1 MASYGRQY
9 TARSVVLV
17 DISERIAASP
27 VLKRIV
33 RWTANVGPERPAE
46 LQVRDS
52 AGSLPAFLLHA
63 LSKVT
68 GRPLLCILPENDDAL
83 YLHSDLERLVPGN
96 SSLFPPS
103 DESPF
108 DLERVADPAFAIQ
121 RADVLHQLKAQSVP
135 VIVCAAGALQERVPA
150 ASAIR
155 EETSIVESGSEVD
168 VQALVARLA
177 ARGFQRT
184 EFVEQPG
191 DLAWRG
197 GILDVYPF
205 VGTYPIRI
213 EFFGDDVESIRE
225 FDVRSQRSVSHLP
238 AARIVPNLDVAAAC
252 GKGRSTLFDYLSEQT
267 ILAVFD
273 PLHVNDQADA
283 LEEKARELNE
293 DARARYLFADDLR
306 QSITR
311 YPRLLLGS
319 FSYRSA
325 ESTLSAGA
333 RPQPPMH
340 GHLDLLRKR
349 IAANAIAGH
358 DTVILCD
365 SVSQKDRLADLLE
378 EELNALSVRLV
389 VESLHAGFELPQAGI
404 AIYTDHEIFDRFYR
418 PSPRKRHRG
427 GGMRLQELR
436 SLKPGDFVVHV
447 DYGVG
452 RFAGFRKITVRDQK
466 QDAIRVN
473 YAGDDVLY
481 VNVNALHKLHKYTGK
496 EGHTPRLTK
505 LGSGQWERARS
516 RAKKRVKDIAR
527 DLIVLYARRK
537 ASKGHAFGPDT
548 VWQREMEASFA
559 FEDTPDQASASEA
572 VKRDMEDNAPMD
584 RLVCGDVGFG
594 KTEVAIRAA
603 FKAVQEGRQVAVLVP
618 TTVLALQHLQTFQKR
633 LDRFPVRVDMLS
645 RFRSAA
651 QQKKTL
657 EGLRRGTVDIV
668 VGTHRLVSKD
678 VAFKDLGLLV
688 IDEEQRFGVSVKER
702 LRQLR
707 VNVDTLTL
715 TATPIP
721 RTLQF
726 SLMGAR
732 DLTII
737 GTAPPNRQRIVTEI
751 HSFDRNLIRDAIL
764 YETARG
770 GQVFC
775 IHNRV
780 QTIEDFALGL
790 RSSVPGVR
798 MQTAHGQMKPAQLE
812 RIMTEF
818 IARRFDVLV
827 STTII
832 ENGLDIPNAN
842 TIVVHNAHRFG
853 LAELHQLRGRVGRS
867 DRKAF
872 CYLLVPSIQALTRD
886 ARRRLQAVEEFSDL
900 GSGFQIAMRDLDI
913 RGAGNILGGE
923 QSGFIAEVGYDTYLS
938 LLDEAV
944 QELRHELSSDVF
956 RDAPPPAASEVTVEI
971 ADEAR
976 LPDSY
981 VTNNLERLSLYR
993 RLSDAVSREAVHELR
1008 SEIVDRFGPLPAAAE
1023 NLFEGA
1029 KIKLL
1034 AQALRLVRVQ
1044 IRRKR
1049 LFLHMPPPEKD
1060 PHFSEHVLWPL
1071 IERLNL
1077 IDRRWALKET
1087 KKSTV
1092 FAVVQEVPDPAAAHT
1107 ILEDLAADSV
1117 PA

>member
-1 MASYGRQY
+1 M
-9 TARSVVLV
+9 VPV
-17 DISERIAASP
+17 DISERIAGSH

-33 RWTANVGPERPAE
+33 RWTANAGPERPVA
-46 LQVRDS
+46 LQISDS
-52 AGSLPAFLLHA
+52 AGSLPAFLLRA
-63 LSKVT
+63 LSNLT
-68 GRPLLCILPENDDAL
+68 GRPLLCVLPESDDAV
-83 YLHSDLERLVPGN
+83 YLHSDLEQLAPGV
-96 SSLFPPS
+96 SSLFPQS

-108 DLERVADPAFAIQ
+108 DRERVADPAFAIQ
-121 RADVLHQLKAQSVP
+121 RADVLQQLKAQSVP
-135 VIVCAAGALQERVPA
+135 VIVCSVGALQERVPA
-150 ASAIR
+150 ASAIQ
-155 EETSIVESGSEVD
+155 EETSTVETGAEVD

-177 ARGFQRT
+177 ARGFDRT

-191 DLAWRG
+191 NLAWRG
-197 GILDVYPF
+197 GILDVFPF
-205 VGTYPIRI
+205 VGRYPIRI
-213 EFFGDDVESIRE
+213 EFFGDRVESIRE
-225 FDVRSQRSVSHLP
+225 FDVRSQISVSHLSS
-238 AARIVPNLDVAAAC
+238 ARIVPNLDAAAA
-252 GKGRSTLFDYLSEQT
+252 RPQDQSTLFDYLSDQT

-273 PLHVNDQADA
+273 PSHADDRADA
-283 LEEKARELNE
+283 LEEKARDLDE
-293 DARARYLFADDLR
+293 DARARYLSADDLR
-306 QSITR
+306 QTIKR

-319 FSYRSA
+319 FSYGSG
-325 ESTLSAGA
+325 ESTLSAEA
-333 RPQPPMH
+333 LPHPPMH
-340 GHLDLLRKR
+340 GHLDLLRAR

-378 EELNALSVRLV
+378 DELDALSVRLV

-404 AIYTDHEIFDRFYR
+404 AIYTDHEIFNRFHR
-418 PSPRKRHRG
+418 PPRRRRQRG

-436 SLKPGDFVVHV
+436 SLKPGDFVVHI

-466 QDAIRVN
+466 QDAVRVT

-481 VNVNALHKLHKYTGK
+481 VNVNALHKLHKYVGK
-496 EGHTPRLTK
+496 KGRTPRLTR

-527 DLIVLYARRK
+527 DLIELYARRK
-537 ASKGHAFGPDT
+537 ASKGHAFEPDT

-572 VKRDMEDNAPMD
+572 VKRDMEDDAPMD

-603 FKAVQEGRQVAVLVP
+603 FKAVQEGRQVAILVP
-618 TTVLALQHLQTFQKR
+618 TTVLALQHAQTFQKR
-633 LDRFPVRVDMLS
+633 LDRFPVLVDMLS
-645 RFRSAA
+645 RIRSAA
-651 QQKKTL
+651 QQRKTIA
-657 EGLRRGTVDIV
+657 GLRDGTVDIV
-668 VGTHRLVSKD
+668 IGTHRLVSKD
-678 VAFKDLGLLV
+678 VAFKNLGLLV

-721 RTLQF
+721 RTLQL

-732 DLTII
+732 DLSII

-751 HSFDRNLIRDAIL
+751 HSFNRNLIVDAIL
-764 YETARG
+764 YETRRG

-780 QTIEDFALGL
+780 QTIEEFALGL

-798 MQTAHGQMKPAQLE
+798 MQTAHGQMRPAQLE
-812 RIMTEF
+812 RIMTDF

-842 TIVVHNAHRFG
+842 TIIVHNAHRLG
-853 LAELHQLRGRVGRS
+853 LTELHQLRGRVGRS
-867 DRKAF
+867 DRLAF
-872 CYLLVPSIQALTRD
+872 CYLLVPSIHALTRN
-886 ARRRLQAVEEFSDL
+886 ARRRLQAVEEFSEL

-938 LLDEAV
+938 ILDEAV
-944 QELRHELSSDVF
+944 QELRHEVFSDMF
-956 RDAPPPAASEVTVEI
+956 SDTPPPAASEVTVEI

-976 LPDSY
+976 IPDSY

-993 RLSDAVSREAVHELR
+993 RMSETASREAVHELR
-1008 SEIVDRFGPLPAAAE
+1008 VEIVDRFGPLPPAAE
-1023 NLFEGA
+1023 NLFVGA
-1029 KIKLL
+1029 EIKLL

-1044 IRRKR
+1044 IRRER

-1060 PHFSEHVLWPL
+1060 PHFAEHVLRPL
-1071 IERLNL
+1071 LARLNL
-1077 IDRRWALKET
+1077 IACRWALKET
-1087 KKSTV
+1087 KKKTV
-1092 FAVVQEVPDPAAAHT
+1092 FAVVQEIPDLAAART
-1107 ILEDLAADSV
+1107 ILEDIAADSV